1 MKNKILKKLVFIS
14 PILILLSISI
24 TFVTYFILK
33 NNNYASG
40 NNIFNNS
47 IFGWSII
54 ISLII
59 SLIFSLQYYIG
70 IERPLN
76 KVKSFIKK
84 IAENDAAYL
93 STALTELSHGNLTAE
108 IHVNSNSSLKT
119 FAIGEVKEIIDDL
132 NSIASNLYEASK
144 EFNTATD
151 VPCKRLFYV
160 GADSYLEG
168 KKCGEAMAEALKG
181 KGKVAIIIERLGVIG
196 QELRRKGFQNYLK
209 ENAPQISVVDIVE
222 GYNNPELYLEKTKW
236 LLNKY
241 PDLSGIY
248 ITHDGGGF
256 SKTIKELKLKDKLKI
271 VCHDMSNRT
280 MQLISSGE
288 IYATLSQDEFAQG
301 YNPVIHLFNHIVA
314 NWEPPNPRLLTELQL
329 ITKEN
334 FHKYWHPDKGTIE
347 NEEKIL
353 KRPKP
358 EKKSNRLIKI
368 AVLGREGSDF
378 WVSFKKGVET
388 ASNILRRYNA
398 QVDWIIPPGSH
409 TKDKFNVSAEIYGTA
424 IEDCINQ
431 KYDAICTGIY
441 DKNLVSYINKAVE
454 TGIPV
459 ATFNSEPISLR
470 GLLKTLS
477 ERTIKL
483 TEFSNN
489 LSKVAKNTIDITNNN
504 VESIQ
509 NMVNSLN
516 EEATSVNT
524 ANSNIEQI
532 SVTINN
538 IAQDSHEQKLASE
551 HVSVSVNEIAKAI
564 DLANSIVSSIVKSSE
579 ESINVAKQGEN
590 SVMKTV
596 EQMKVIE
603 KTIQDFA
610 TTIEE
615 MLKQSRQIEEIIQT
629 IESIADQTN
638 LLALNAAIEA
648 ARAGEHGRG
657 FAVVADE
664 VRILAEK
671 SADATKQ
678 TSNIISKVQQNI
690 SNASNSIKTIV
701 NNVDY
706 GTSLAN
712 ESGISIKKLLDS
724 YFNMNKQI
732 ESMVKANNTISEIM
746 KSLLES
752 SDKISSVIQQN
763 MSATEECSHSVKHT
777 VEMINNISAISQL
790 NANMIN
796 EIANKTINAKT
807 EAEEL
812 GKVASNLLEM
822 AHELQAATAQFK
834 ID

>member
-1 MKNKILKKLVFIS
+1 MKTKIIKIISSSFPLLIFI
-14 PILILLSISI
+14 ILSIL
-24 TFVTYFILK
+24 FINL
-33 NNNYASG
+33 YE
-40 NNIFNNS
+40 
-47 IFGWSII
+47 FGKESNFSNKTLFWS
-54 ISLII
+54 SLTCLII
-59 SLIFSLQYYIG
+59 SFLFLIYYYFGVENSLRKIKAY
-70 IERPLN
+70 
-76 KVKSFIKK
+76 IKK
-84 IAENDAAYL
+84 IAENDTVSI

-108 IHVNSNSSLKT
+108 IKFNSNHIDFNYGVLKD
-119 FAIGEVKEIIDDL
+119 IVEDI
-132 NSIASNLYEASK
+132 NSIVSNLSDASK

-168 KKCGEAMAEALKG
+168 RKCAEAMIEGLKG
-181 KGKVAIIIERLGVIG
+181 KGKVAIIVERFGVIG

-209 ENAPQISVVDIVE
+209 ENCPKITVVDVVE
-222 GYNNPELYLEKTKW
+222 CYNNQDLYLEKTKL
-236 LLNKY
+236 LLNKH

-248 ITHDGGGF
+248 ITHDGGGYE
-256 SKTIKELKLKDKLKI
+256 KTLNELSLKNKLKI
-271 VCHDMSNRT
+271 VCHDMSNKT
-280 MQLISSGE
+280 MKHIANGN

-301 YNPVIHLFNHIVA
+301 YNPVIHLFNHVVA
-314 NWEPPNPRLLTELQL
+314 NWEPPNPRLLTELKL

-334 FHKYWHPDKGTIE
+334 YHKYWHPEKGIIE
-347 NEEKIL
+347 NEETIS

-358 EKKSNRLIKI
+358 LKESNRLIKI

-378 WVSFKKGVET
+378 WASFKKGVDT
-388 ASNILRRYNA
+388 AANVLRKYNA
-398 QVDWIIPPGSH
+398 QVDWIIPEGSH
-409 TKDKFNVSAEIYGTA
+409 TGKSFNVTAEIYGAA
-424 IEDCINQ
+424 IEKCIEK

-441 DKNLVSYINKAVE
+441 DKNLVAYINKAVDR
-454 TGIPV
+454 GIPV
-459 ATFNSEPISLR
+459 ATFNSEPMSLR

-483 TEFSNN
+483 SEFSAN
-489 LSKVAKNTIDITNNN
+489 LSKVAKNTIEITNNN
-504 VESIQ
+504 AESIQ
-509 NMVNSLN
+509 NMVRSLN

-532 SVTINN
+532 SVAINN
-538 IAQDSHEQKLASE
+538 IAKDSHEQLIASE
-551 HVSVSVNEIAKAI
+551 HVSSAVNEIARAV
-564 DLANSIVSSIVKSSE
+564 DAANNIVSSIVKSSE
-579 ESINVAKQGEN
+579 ESIKVAKQGEN

-603 KTIQDFA
+603 ETINNFA
-610 TTIEE
+610 LKIEE

-671 SADATKQ
+671 SAEATKQ

-690 SNASNSIKTIV
+690 SSANESIKTIV
-701 NNVDY
+701 EKVNF
-706 GTSLAN
+706 GTDLAN
-712 ESGISIKKLLDS
+712 ESGKVIEKLLNS

-732 ESMVKANNTISEIM
+732 ENMVNANNTISEIM

-752 SDKISSVIQQN
+752 TEKISAVIQQN

-777 VEMINNISAISQL
+777 VEMINNISTISEF
-790 NANMIN
+790 NTNMIN
-796 EIANKTINAKT
+796 EISKKTINAKN

-822 AHELQAATAQFK
+822 ANELQAATAQFK

>member
-1 MKNKILKKLVFIS
+1 MKTKILK
-14 PILILLSISI
+14 
-24 TFVTYFILK
+24 
-33 NNNYASG
+33 
-40 NNIFNNS
+40 
-47 IFGWSII
+47 I
-54 ISLII
+54 ISSSFPL
-59 SLIFSLQYYIG
+59 LIFITMSILFINVIEFEKSINFKSQTLFWSSLSGLVISFLFAIYYYLGVEASLRKI
-70 IERPLN
+70 
-76 KVKSFIKK
+76 KSYIKK
-84 IAENDAAYL
+84 IAENDTL
-93 STALTELSHGNLTAE
+93 SISTALTELSHGNLTAE
-108 IHVNSNSSLKT
+108 IKFNSNN
-119 FAIGEVKEIIDDL
+119 IDYNFGLMQDIVEDL
-132 NSIASNLYEASK
+132 NSIVSNLTDASK

-168 KKCGEAMAEALKG
+168 RKCAEAMIEGLKG
-181 KGKVAIIIERLGVIG
+181 KGKVAIIIERFGVIG

-209 ENAPQISVVDIVE
+209 ENSPQIVIVDVVE
-222 GYNNPELYLEKTKW
+222 GYNNPDLYLEKTKW

-280 MQLISSGE
+280 MNLIANGE
-288 IYATLSQDEFAQG
+288 IYATLSQNEFAQG
-301 YNPVIHLFNHIVA
+301 YNPVVHLFNHIVA
-314 NWEPPNPRLLTELQL
+314 NWVPPNPRLLTELQL

-334 FHKYWHPDKGTIE
+334 YHKYWHPQKGVIE
-347 NEEKIL
+347 NEESIL

-358 EKKSNRLIKI
+358 IKESNKLIKI

-378 WVSFKKGVET
+378 WVSFKKGVDA
-388 ASNILRRYNA
+388 ASNILRKYNA
-398 QVDWIIPPGSH
+398 QVDWIIPEGSH
-409 TKDKFNVSAEIYGTA
+409 TEKSFNISAEIYGAA
-424 IEDCINQ
+424 IEKCIEK

-441 DKNLVSYINKAVE
+441 DKNLVTYINKAVDK
-454 TGIPV
+454 GIPV
-459 ATFNSEPISLR
+459 ATFNSEPMSLR

-483 TEFSNN
+483 SEFSKN
-489 LSKVAKNTIDITNNN
+489 LSKVANNTIEITNNN
-504 VESIQ
+504 AASIQ
-509 NMVNSLN
+509 NMVRSLT

-532 SVTINN
+532 SAAINN
-538 IAQDSHEQKLASE
+538 IAKDSHEQLVASNQ
-551 HVSVSVNEIAKAI
+551 VSSAVNEIAKAV
-564 DLANSIVSSIVKSSE
+564 DVANKIVSSIVKSSD
-579 ESINVAKQGEN
+579 ESIKVAKQGEN

-603 KTIQDFA
+603 ETIQNFA
-610 TTIEE
+610 LKIEE

-671 SADATKQ
+671 SAEATKQ

-690 SNASNSIKTIV
+690 SSANESIKTIV
-701 NNVDY
+701 EKVNY
-706 GTSLAN
+706 GTDLAN
-712 ESGISIKKLLDS
+712 ESGKVIEKLLNS

-732 ESMVKANNTISEIM
+732 ENMVNANNTISDIM
-746 KSLLES
+746 NSLLES
-752 SDKISSVIQQN
+752 TEKISTVIQQN

-777 VEMINNISAISQL
+777 VEMINNISTISEF
-790 NANMIN
+790 NASMIN
-796 EIANKTINAKT
+796 EISEKTVNAKN

-822 AHELQAATAQFK
+822 ANELQAATAQFK